1 MADTAND
8 RPNLEKEHKMRK
20 KGVVRAFRRLQ
31 FRINGT
37 LMRRRQLG
45 IAVLAGILLAGS
57 AAVMAKPSTPAT
69 GSGSARAIPNAT
81 CLACHTHGPGPSVDA
96 TAFSH
101 SVHAKLQCTS
111 CHRDIKTVPHQAKP
125 EPVQCGICHVTQAR
139 AYADGLHGKLHAAG
153 VTSAPT
159 CATCHGTHDIAR
171 VNSRT
176 FFEAMPKRCG
186 SCHQKAYTSYRD
198 TFHGQAAQLG
208 MKGAA
213 TCWSCHDPH
222 AVLPPGNPR
231 SRVAPANLA
240 KTCGQC
246 HGDVNA
252 NFVKFDV
259 HPDPASPSRS
269 LPTYIAHMFMTGLL
283 IFVFGFFGLHTI
295 LWLQRSAVALI
306 RGEVKRYRHDTV
318 YVRRFNLVA
327 RLTHITVVVSFM
339 LLALTGLP
347 LMYHDAGWAAVISHL
362 LGGEVVA
369 RFVHHVCGVIT
380 FGYFF
385 FHLSYLTYL
394 RLRKHQHG
402 MFYGPDSMTPR
413 PQDIIDMFR
422 NFRWFL
428 YLGEQPRLGRWTY
441 WEKFDYWAVF
451 WGVAMIGLSG
461 LAVWL
466 YVPFTHFFSGAYLNV
481 AWVVHG
487 EEALLAVGFIF
498 IFHFFH
504 NHLRPENFPID
515 VTIFTGCLPLS
526 RFKEERPLEYAEFE
540 RTGRLAKVLVPPPS
554 RLSVFAWQVFGYT
567 VVFVGVALIVSVIVA
582 MLR

>member
-1 MADTAND
+1 MQQ
-8 RPNLEKEHKMRK
+8 
-20 KGVVRAFRRLQ
+20 KGVARAFARPLARLTGL
-31 FRINGT
+31 RV
-37 LMRRRQLG
+37 LPALG
-45 IAVLAGILLAGS
+45 ATILLLLGGGPAAAASTPLPTSASGS
-57 AAVMAKPSTPAT
+57 AATAT
-69 GSGSARAIPNAT
+69 TARIPNAT
-81 CLACHTHGPGPSVDA
+81 CLACHTHGPGPHVDR

-101 SVHAKLQCTS
+101 SVHAKMQCTS
-111 CHRDIKTVPHQAKP
+111 CHRDVTKVPHSAKLA
-125 EPVQCGICHVTQAR
+125 PVDCGTCHAGIAK
-139 AYADGLHGKLHAAG
+139 AYAAGLHGKLHAAG
-153 VTSAPT
+153 IKLAPT
-159 CATCHGTHDIAR
+159 CRTCHGTHGVLA
-171 VNSRT
+171 VNSQT
-176 FFEAMPKRCG
+176 FFQALPKRCG
-186 SCHQKAYTSYRD
+186 SCHAKAYRSYRD

-208 MKGAA
+208 MQSSA
-213 TCWSCHDPH
+213 TCWNCHDPH
-222 AVLPPGNPR
+222 AVLPPGNAD
-231 SRVAPANLA
+231 SRVAPANLV

-246 HGDVNA
+246 HSNANA

-259 HPDPASPSRS
+259 HPEPSNPARS
-269 LPTYIAHMFMTGLL
+269 LPTYIAHVFMTVLL

-295 LWLQRSAVALI
+295 LWLQRSAVALL
-306 RGEVKRYRHDTV
+306 RGEVKRHRSDLV

-327 RLTHITVVVSFM
+327 RLTHITVVISFM

-347 LMYHDAGWAAVISHL
+347 LMYHGAGWAWPITHL
-362 LGGEVVA
+362 LGGEATA
-369 RFVHHVCGVIT
+369 RIIHHICGVVT

-394 RLRKHQHG
+394 RLRKKRHG
-402 MFYGPDSMTPR
+402 LFYGPDSMTPR
-413 PQDIIDMFR
+413 PADIVDMLK

-428 YLGEQPRLGRWTY
+428 YLGKQPKLDQWTY

-461 LAVWL
+461 LAVWM
-466 YVPFTHFFSGAYLNV
+466 YGPFTRLFSGAYLNV

-515 VTIFTGCLPLS
+515 ITIFTGRLPLS
-526 RFKEERPLEYAEFE
+526 RFREERPLLFE
-540 RTGRLAKVLVPPPS
+540 RLKAEGTLDGLLVKPPS
-554 RLSVFAWQVFGYT
+554 RLVRIAWDLFGYT